1 MFNPINNFI
10 SYSKSLHSNS
20 AIISLKKEV
29 SFIELSKLVKNL
41 SNNFRK
47 FGIKPGQI
55 IVVCFQ
61 DKTIEWIVTLA
72 LIHEGVVTVS
82 NHGYAELPNELKP
95 DYILVDRPASHLFP
109 FQTILL
115 DEKWFKIGENA
126 FDIEPQDY
134 VSKKNLFRL
143 ALTSGTTG
151 YPKVVPLTIEQVENR
166 ADLLLSEWKTD
177 GSQHEIINLRLSTA
191 PAFYRLFGTFFLK
204 GLPYYDSSSDIETL
218 KLIANFKV
226 TNIFA
231 SPAQLGSLI
240 DEIKKTESDLLSPI
254 NIRYA
259 GGNLSLSLS
268 NNIKKYLGLNITN
281 LY

>member
-72 LIHEGVVTVS
+72 LIHEGVITVS

-115 DEKWFKIGENA
+115 DEKWFKIGEN
-126 FDIEPQDY
+126 
-134 VSKKNLFRL
+134 
-143 ALTSGTTG
+143 
-151 YPKVVPLTIEQVENR
+151 PLNI
-166 ADLLLSEWKTD
+166 
-177 GSQHEIINLRLSTA
+177 
-191 PAFYRLFGTFFLK
+191 RLFMTFV
-204 GLPYYDSSSDIETL
+204 II
-218 KLIANFKV
+218 IAVK
-226 TNIFA
+226 
-231 SPAQLGSLI
+231 
-240 DEIKKTESDLLSPI
+240 
-254 NIRYA
+254 
-259 GGNLSLSLS
+259 
-268 NNIKKYLGLNITN
+268 
-281 LY
+281 